1 MEDFLHALVFIVLAG
16 PVFFAVMFAERAWLI
31 RQGKTDAYDLKES
44 AANIGT
50 GLIYKVLD
58 ALSIIFVG
66 SVVYLTVRNYGFQWQ
81 SQSPLL
87 DFILLKVLV
96 DFNFFW
102 VHRFM
107 HKVRYGWAGHWVHHS
122 SERFNFS
129 TALRQTPVVSFN
141 GIMLV
146 AMLPAAVIGFS
157 LEQAVI
163 ALELNL
169 FFQFFVHTEVVRKL
183 PRWFEFVF
191 NTPSHHRVHH
201 GSNPKQ
207 IDTNFAGVLIIWD
220 RIFGTFVDEKDAG
233 EIRYGVDFRPATS
246 LNPFR
251 LVLAEFVSM
260 WRDILHYRDIRIL
273 WKHPSWVEE
282 HYGRK

>member
-1 MEDFLHALVFIVLAG
+1 
-16 PVFFAVMFAERAWLI
+16 
-31 RQGKTDAYDLKES
+31 
-44 AANIGT
+44 
-50 GLIYKVLD
+50 
-58 ALSIIFVG
+58 
-66 SVVYLTVRNYGFQWQ
+66 
-81 SQSPLL
+81 
-87 DFILLKVLV
+87 
-96 DFNFFW
+96 
-102 VHRFM
+102 
-107 HKVRYGWAGHWVHHS
+107 
-122 SERFNFS
+122 
-129 TALRQTPVVSFN
+129 
-141 GIMLV
+141 MLV
-146 AMLPAAVIGFS
+146 AMLPAAVVGFS
-157 LEQAVI
+157 LEQAVV

-207 IDTNFAGVLIIWD
+207 IDTNFAGMLIIWD
-220 RIFGTFVDEKDAG
+220 RLFGTFVDEKDAG
-233 EIRYGVDFRPATS
+233 EIRYGVDFRPANS

>member
-87 DFILLKVLV
+87 DFILLMVLV
-96 DFNFFW
+96 DFNFYW

>member
-87 DFILLKVLV
+87 DFILLMVLV
-96 DFNFFW
+96 DFNFYW

-282 HYGRK
+282 HYRRK

>member
-1 MEDFLHALVFIVLAG
+1 MEDFLHALLFIVLAG

-31 RQGKTDAYDLKES
+31 RQGKTDAYNLKES

-58 ALSIIFVG
+58 ALSIIFIG
-66 SVVYLTVRNYGFQWQ
+66 SMIYLAVHSYGFQWQ
-81 SQSPLL
+81 SSSPLL
-87 DFILLKVLV
+87 NFILLMVLV
-96 DFNFFW
+96 DFNFYW

-141 GIMLV
+141 GMMLV
-146 AMLPAAVIGFS
+146 AMLPAAVIGLS

-220 RIFGTFVDEKDAG
+220 RLFGTFVDEKDAG
-233 EIRYGVDFRPATS
+233 EIRYGVDFRPANS

-251 LVLAEFVSM
+251 LVIAEFVSM

-282 HYGRK
+282 HYSRK